1 MVRNEELIKEE
12 QVNLS
17 IEDVKESID
26 TLEEILTKV
35 EFALDKSLEDKLIIN
50 KSDLINAI
58 NKYKTDIAKKVFND
72 IENAILTDYQQAGSE
87 KYIVSFYLEELD
99 KVKRK
104 YLNEDFFVKMTHT
117 CPHIIPDLVTSI
129 SGEPA
134 PKPLN
139 LEQVRRTGVERIL
152 KTKK

>member
-1 MVRNEELIKEE
+1 MARELIMITEELIKEE
-12 QVNLS
+12 Q
-17 IEDVKESID
+17 I
-26 TLEEILTKV
+26 
-35 EFALDKSLEDKLIIN
+35 
-50 KSDLINAI
+50 DLI
-58 NKYKTDIAKKVFND
+58 KKVFND

-87 KYIVSFYLEELD
+87 KHIVAFYLEELD

-117 CPHIIPDLVTSI
+117 CPHIIPDLVTTI
-129 SGEPA
+129 SSEPA